1 LSTGL
6 RHDSIQSMKAFQRW
20 GLASSDLE
28 NLTPIKARDL
38 LVQCFFEAQRETFAR
53 SSKALARD
61 HSDDEIRKN
70 VATMVKMTFKETGGS
85 YDQPTKAAL
94 AKAVVALTQKAA
106 AWGTPEDIIA
116 HHRVQIE
123 RILTVLK

>member
-1 LSTGL
+1 
-6 RHDSIQSMKAFQRW
+6 MKAFQRW

-61 HSDDEIRKN
+61 HSDDEVRKS
-70 VATMVKMTFKETGGS
+70 VATMVKMAFKETGGS
-85 YDQPTKAAL
+85 YDQPTKASI
-94 AKAVVALTQKAA
+94 AKAVGALTQKAA
-106 AWGTPEDIIA
+106 AWGTPADIIE